1 MGVRAAGLML
11 ALACSQ
17 SVSAAMVPEVVIDP
31 GGIGPDALRVIHGA
45 VEAITRLAEDQDLS
59 EVSRLRRRAHDA
71 TVSALQTQGYYDAVV
86 TVEIGEIGEQ
96 ETWDILIQPGKRTL
110 VNKVDIKLSGQI
122 EKPEFAV
129 RVEGLRADWPLKVG
143 DVFLNSQWSNAK
155 QDLLLGV
162 KSKDFYFAR
171 YESTRAVVHA
181 EEAQADL
188 ELAIRSGPRVRMG
201 ELYTSGLKRVPE
213 SLIHRYVRYTPGDP
227 YDQEKLDEWQ
237 QALQN
242 TSFFMGAF
250 VTMDESSPNQ
260 RVRADGEVE
269 MPVSIRVTEAPA
281 RRFTGSLGADSDHG
295 VRVEGLYRQNVVFGL
310 PVWTETGIGVDKN
323 RQRFFTDLY
332 LPPTIG
338 GYQNS
343 LGVLV
348 QHDDVQG
355 LETTRLAMGWKLSQ
369 ERKSRAGVD
378 YKVQWSL
385 IGSWDEN
392 RIDEGKRFKT
402 PSLIGTW
409 QWLRRDVDS
418 LYDPTSGN
426 LLDLNLASGV
436 SLKSVEPFYRASLR
450 VQQWWPVNDGDV
462 LTIRGELGKVWRDSD
477 YVPPDFGFRTGG
489 ARSIRGY
496 SFQSIGRQELGATVG
511 APTLAVAS
519 VEYTHYINSI
529 FGITAFVDVGDAAES
544 FGDMKAYLGYG
555 LGAAV
560 RTPAGPIFVDL
571 AYGQRD
577 HKLRLHF
584 SLGIAF

>member
-1 MGVRAAGLML
+1 MGVRTAGWML

-31 GGIGPDALRVIHGA
+31 GGVGPDALRVIHGA

-71 TVSALQTQGYYDAVV
+71 TISALQTQGYYDSIV

-96 ETWDILIQPGKRTL
+96 ETWDILIQPGVRTL
-110 VNKVDIKLSGQI
+110 VDKVDIKLSGQI
-122 EKPEFAV
+122 NQPEFAV
-129 RVEGLRADWPLKVG
+129 RVEGLRADLPLKVG
-143 DVFLNSQWSNAK
+143 DVFLNNKWSSAK

-162 KSKDFYFAR
+162 KNKDFYFAR
-171 YESTRAVVHA
+171 YEQTRAVVHA
-181 EEAQADL
+181 EEGKADL

-201 ELYTSGLKRVPE
+201 QLYTSGLKRVPE
-213 SLIHRYVRYTPGDP
+213 SLIHRYVRYSPGDP
-227 YDQEKLDEWQ
+227 YDQDKLDEWQ

-250 VTMDESSPNQ
+250 VTMDDTSPNQ
-260 RVRADGEVE
+260 RVRSDGEVE
-269 MPVSIRVTEAPA
+269 IPVSIRVTEAPA

-295 VRVEGLYRQNVVFGL
+295 IRAEGLYRQNVVFGL
-310 PVWTETGIGVDKN
+310 PVWTETGIGVDKD
-323 RQRFFTDLY
+323 RQRFFTDVY

-348 QHDDVQG
+348 QHEDIQG
-355 LETTRLAMGWKLSQ
+355 LETTRLAGGWKLSK
-369 ERKSRAGVD
+369 ERKSQAGVD

-392 RIDEGKRFKT
+392 RIDGVGRFKT
-402 PSLIGTW
+402 PSVIGTW

-436 SLKSVEPFYRASLR
+436 SLKNKKPFYRTSLR
-450 VQQWWPVNDGDV
+450 AQQWWPVGTNDV
-462 LTIRGELGKVWRDSD
+462 LTVRGEVGKVWKDTE

-496 SFQSIGRQELGATVG
+496 SYQSIGREQGDATVG
-511 APTLAVAS
+511 APALALAS
-519 VEYTHYINSI
+519 VEYTHYFTSM
-529 FGITAFVDVGDAAES
+529 FGMTAFVDVGDAAES

-560 RTPAGPIFVDL
+560 RTPAGPIYVDL

-584 SLGIAF
+584 ALGIAF